1 MRTAAALIS
10 SFAFAAAAV
19 ESTRWPP
26 RDDVAARMRELQ
38 AVISAGDS
46 SVAQRDAARDEL
58 VKLLKSPNA
67 AGRAADEKP
76 ARMAPRAAV
85 EPIGPLARP
94 APNPLAT
101 VPGVA
106 KVEIIEP
113 SRIPI
118 APQSGAPAIPAA
130 RAAVDPRTGHVLHE
144 TPNGYIDPRTGAFT
158 PK

>member
-1 MRTAAALIS
+1 MRIAAALLC
-10 SFAFAAAAV
+10 SFGCAAFAV
-19 ESTRWPP
+19 ETTEWPP
-26 RDDVAARMRELQ
+26 RDEVAARMRELQ

-46 SVAQRDAARDEL
+46 SLAQRDAAREEL

-67 AGRAADEKP
+67 VGRAADEKP

-85 EPIGPLARP
+85 EPIGSMVRP
-94 APNPLAT
+94 VPNPVAS

-106 KVEIIEP
+106 KVEIVEP
-113 SRIPI
+113 SKIPI
-118 APQSGAPAIPAA
+118 VPQSGAPTIPAA

-158 PK
+158 PR